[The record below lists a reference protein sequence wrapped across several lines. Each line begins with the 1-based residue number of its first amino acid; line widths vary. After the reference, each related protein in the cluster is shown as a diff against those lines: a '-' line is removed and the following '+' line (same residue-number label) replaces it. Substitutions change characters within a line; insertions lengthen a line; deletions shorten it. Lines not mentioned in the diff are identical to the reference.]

1 MTERTFL
8 SDLIGSFST
17 PAATNPTVDMVEA
30 AFRDAHMNIRYIN
43 CDVQPD
49 HLGDAVRGAM
59 AMGWLGFNL
68 SIPHKVA
75 VIEFLDGLAPSAE
88 IIGAVNCVVIRNGR
102 LTGENTDGQGFV
114 VSLQEVTDPSGQDVV
129 ILGAGGAAR
138 AIAVETALVGA
149 RSITI
154 VNRTAE
160 RGQDLASLI
169 DARTPATGQFLPWTP
184 GMALPPAGIVIN
196 ATSIGFAPQT
206 DSIPDVDLGSLQ
218 PGSVVADVVVNPP
231 NTRWLQEA
239 RARGCTTLDGMG
251 MLVNQA
257 LIGVKL
263 WTGREVS
270 GAAMR
275 AELEDI
281 FGT

>member
-43 CDVQPD
+43 CDVQPAA
-49 HLGDAVRGAM
+49 LADAVRGAV

-88 IIGAVNCVVIRNGR
+88 IIGAVNCVVIRDGR

-114 VSLQEVTDPSGQDVV
+114 VSLQEVTDPAGQDVV

-154 VNRTAE
+154 VNRTVE
-160 RGQDLASLI
+160 RGQDLATLI
-169 DARTPATGQFLPWTP
+169 DTRTPATGQFLPWTP
-184 GMALPPAGIVIN
+184 GIALPPAGIVIN

-206 DSIPDVDLGSLQ
+206 DVIPDVDLGSLQ

-281 FGT
+281 FDT